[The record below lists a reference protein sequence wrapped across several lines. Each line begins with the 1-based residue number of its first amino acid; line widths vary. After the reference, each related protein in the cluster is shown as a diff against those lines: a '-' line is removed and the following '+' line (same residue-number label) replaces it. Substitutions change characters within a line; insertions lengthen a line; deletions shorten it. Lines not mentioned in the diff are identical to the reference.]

1 MNRRGKGSW
10 RRRCA
15 AATLV
20 VAFVPSLL
28 PGCANKYSAYQKTN
42 DVCYAARQPLIAMGT
57 DFEQT
62 VLGATAV
69 GAVTGAAIGGLA
81 RGDWQ
86 SALIGAAAG
95 ALAGSLVGYL
105 DAKRRS
111 ARSQGQVL
119 AMIDQD
125 AMHDKALIANSSNA
139 ISNLIACRDA
149 ETRTI
154 EASYEAHTMTRQQA
168 IAAYRNVQAQ
178 MQEDDKLISELLGA
192 ADERQVKYITA
203 RADTLALR
211 DPVAAASP
219 ATQQLTT
226 ARQQASAEQAAY
238 KSRLRDLDSE
248 IRRLETAVG

>member
-1 MNRRGKGSW
+1 MNGRIMRSW
-10 RRRCA
+10 RRHCGA
-15 AATLV
+15 GGLILG
-20 VAFVPSLL
+20 FVPSLL
-28 PGCANKYSAYQKTN
+28 SGCANQYSAYQNPN

-57 DFEQT
+57 DLQKT

-95 ALAGSLVGYL
+95 ALAGSLVGYV

-111 ARSQGQVL
+111 AQSQAQVL
-119 AMIDQD
+119 TLIDQD
-125 AMHDKALIANSSNA
+125 ALHDKVLMTNSTNA

-154 EASYEAHTMTRQQA
+154 EASYQAHTMTRQQA
-168 IAAYRNVQAQ
+168 LAAYRNLQAQ

-192 ADERQVKYITA
+192 ADEREAKYVSA
-203 RADTLALR
+203 RADTLSLR
-211 DPVAAASP
+211 DPAQAASP
-219 ATQQLTT
+219 ATEQLATV
-226 ARQQASAEQAAY
+226 RQQARQKQVAY
-238 KSRLRDLDSE
+238 KDSLSVINRQITE
-248 IRRLETAVG
+248 LEAAVG